1 MGNSSRLLT
10 LLGKFLNIKSGRLE
24 ESACKLPA
32 TETEMDTVVGQAAPQ
47 AGTPASMR
55 ALNQRLVLNRLRGQG
70 EATRPQIANDT
81 GLSKP
86 TVGQALLD
94 LEQHGLVRAIG
105 RSASGPGRAAVIYR
119 SAPDAGHIV
128 GVDIG
133 RRVIRV
139 AVADLDGTVVARVD
153 QRNRSRSG
161 SMLQRNAC
169 ESVERAI
176 AEAGLS
182 PHDIVVTVVGTP
194 GIPDA
199 ATGTVYRAPNLPGW
213 ERRGLLHELVAA
225 LGAGGAEVVVEN
237 DANLSVVG
245 EHARGA
251 AQGVDVVACL
261 TVGTGIGMGL
271 LLNGRLF
278 RGAHGA
284 AGEIAD
290 LPFDR
295 VPAGVRQHR
304 PGPVETAA
312 AAQAVV
318 SAANELGLTRVQSAK
333 AVFDLAREGDEVAL
347 RVVAEEASKLAHVVS
362 IVTAV
367 LDPGLIVLGGGVGRN
382 ADLLAEPMRREL
394 AETIPV
400 VPDIVGG
407 HLGEDAVL
415 VGAIATAMDTAWD
428 LVFERRV
435 RKTASEA

>member
-1 MGNSSRLLT
+1 
-10 LLGKFLNIKSGRLE
+10 
-24 ESACKLPA
+24 
-32 TETEMDTVVGQAAPQ
+32 
-47 AGTPASMR
+47 MR
-55 ALNQRLVLNRLRGQG
+55 ALNQRLVLERLRGNG
-70 EATRPQIANDT
+70 EATRPQIAVDT

-94 LEQHGLVRAIG
+94 LEQHGLVRAVG
-105 RSASGPGRAAVIYR
+105 RSASGPGRAAVIYQT
-119 SAPDAGHIV
+119 APDAGHIV

-153 QRNRSRSG
+153 QPNRSRSG
-161 SMLQRNAC
+161 TTLQRTAC
-169 ESVERAI
+169 ESVARAI
-176 AEAGLS
+176 AAAGLK
-182 PHDIVVTVVGTP
+182 PHHIVVTVVGTP

-199 ATGTVYRAPNLPGW
+199 ATGSVYRAPNLPGW
-213 ERRGLLHELVAA
+213 ERRGLLSEVVDA
-225 LGAGGAEVVVEN
+225 LGAGGSEVIVEN

-271 LLNGRLF
+271 LVNGKLF

-295 VPAGVRQHR
+295 VPAGVTEHR

-318 SAANELGLTRVQSAK
+318 SAANELGLSQVRSAK
-333 AVFDLAREGDEVAL
+333 AVFDMARKGDELAL

-367 LDPGLIVLGGGVGRN
+367 LDPGMIVLAGGIGRN
-382 ADLLAEPMRREL
+382 ADLLAEPIRREL
-394 AETIPV
+394 ARTIPM

-407 HLGEDAVL
+407 QLGEDAIL
-415 VGAIATAMDTAWD
+415 AGAIASAKHTAWD
-428 LVFERRV
+428 LVFDRLVRR
-435 RKTASEA
+435 TANEA

>member
-1 MGNSSRLLT
+1 L
-10 LLGKFLNIKSGRLE
+10 
-24 ESACKLPA
+24 
-32 TETEMDTVVGQAAPQ
+32 VGHVAPQ

-55 ALNQRLVLNRLRGQG
+55 ALNQRLVLDRLRGQG

-105 RSASGPGRAAVIYR
+105 RSASGPGRAAVVYQT
-119 SAPDAGHIV
+119 APDAGHIV

-133 RRVIRV
+133 RRVLRV
-139 AVADLDGTVVARVD
+139 AVADLDGVVVARVD
-153 QRNRSRSG
+153 QPNRSRSG
-161 SMLQRNAC
+161 TMLQRAAC

-176 AEAGLS
+176 AEAGLT
-182 PHDIVVTVVGTP
+182 PADIVVTVVGTP

-199 ATGTVYRAPNLPGW
+199 RTGTVHRAPNLPGW
-213 ERRGLLHELVAA
+213 ERRGLLNELVAA
-225 LGAGGAEVVVEN
+225 LGSGGSEVMVEN

-251 AQGVDVVACL
+251 ARGVDVVACL
-261 TVGTGIGMGL
+261 TVGTGIGMGML
-271 LLNGRLF
+271 VNGKLF

-290 LPFDR
+290 LPYGR
-295 VPAGVRQHR
+295 VPPGVTRHR
-304 PGPVETAA
+304 PGPVEIAA

-318 SAANELGLTRVQSAK
+318 SAANELGLNRVNSAK
-333 AVFDLAREGDEVAL
+333 EVFDMAREGDELAL
-347 RVVAEEASKLAHVVS
+347 RVVTDEASKIAHVVS
-362 IVTAV
+362 VVTAV
-367 LDPGLIVLGGGVGRN
+367 LDPGLIVLAGGVGRN
-382 ADLLAEPMRREL
+382 ADLLTEPIRREL

-407 HLGEDAVL
+407 ELGEDAVL
-415 VGAIATAMDTAWD
+415 AGAIATAMESAWD

-435 RKTASEA
+435 RRTASGA

>member
-1 MGNSSRLLT
+1 L
-10 LLGKFLNIKSGRLE
+10 
-24 ESACKLPA
+24 
-32 TETEMDTVVGQAAPQ
+32 D
-47 AGTPASMR
+47 
-55 ALNQRLVLNRLRGQG
+55 RLRGHG
-70 EATRPQIANDT
+70 EATRPQIASDT

-105 RSASGPGRAAVIYR
+105 RSAAGPGRAAVIYR
-119 SAPDAGHIV
+119 TAPDAGHIV

-139 AVADLDGTVVARVD
+139 AVADLDGAVVARVD
-153 QRNRSRSG
+153 QPNRSRSG
-161 SMLQRNAC
+161 NMLQRNVC
-169 ESVERAI
+169 QSVERAI
-176 AEAGLS
+176 AEAGPK

-194 GIPDA
+194 GIPDSE
-199 ATGTVYRAPNLPGW
+199 TGTVHRAPNLPGW
-213 ERRGLLHELVAA
+213 ERHGLLQRLVAA
-225 LGAGGAEVVVEN
+225 LGSGGSEVIVEN

-271 LLNGRLF
+271 LLNGKLF

-295 VPAGVRQHR
+295 VPAGVTRHR

-318 SAANELGLTRVQSAK
+318 SAANELGLSRVHSAK
-333 AVFDLAREGDEVAL
+333 AVFDLAREGNELAL

-362 IVTAV
+362 VVTAV
-367 LDPGLIVLGGGVGRN
+367 LDPGLIVLAGGVGRN
-382 ADLLAEPMRREL
+382 ADLLAEPIRREL

-407 HLGEDAVL
+407 HLGDDVVL
-415 VGAIATAMDTAWD
+415 VGAIATAMNTAWD

-435 RKTASEA
+435 RRIASEA

>member
-1 MGNSSRLLT
+1 
-10 LLGKFLNIKSGRLE
+10 
-24 ESACKLPA
+24 
-32 TETEMDTVVGQAAPQ
+32 VVGETAPQ

-55 ALNQRLVLNRLRGQG
+55 ALNQRLVLDRLRVHG
-70 EATRPQIANDT
+70 EATRPQIALDA

-94 LEQHGLVRAIG
+94 LETEGLVRAVG
-105 RSASGPGRAAVIYR
+105 RSSAGPGRAAVIYQT
-119 SAPDAGHIV
+119 APDAGHIV

-139 AVADLDGTVVARVD
+139 AVADLDGAIVARVD
-153 QRNRSRSG
+153 QPNRSRSG
-161 SMLQRNAC
+161 TMLQRTAN
-169 ESVERAI
+169 ESVQRAI
-176 AEAGLS
+176 AEAGLTAQ
-182 PHDIVVTVVGTP
+182 DIVVTVVGTP

-199 ATGTVYRAPNLPGW
+199 STGTVLRSPNLPGW
-213 ERRGLLHELVAA
+213 ERRGLLHELVEG
-225 LGAGGAEVVVEN
+225 LSVGGSEVMVEN
-237 DANLSVVG
+237 DANLCVVG

-271 LLNGRLF
+271 LVNGKLF

-290 LPFDR
+290 LPYDR
-295 VPAGVRQHR
+295 VPAGVAQHR
-304 PGPVETAA
+304 PGPVEVAA

-318 SAANELGLTRVQSAK
+318 SAANDLGLSGVRSAK
-333 AVFDLAREGDEVAL
+333 AVFDLARDGDKRAL

-362 IVTAV
+362 VVTAV
-367 LDPGLIVLGGGVGRN
+367 LDPGLIVLAGGIGRN
-382 ADLLAEPMRREL
+382 ADLLAEPIRREL
-394 AETIPV
+394 ATTIPV

-407 HLGEDAVL
+407 QLGEDAVL
-415 VGAIATAMDTAWD
+415 VGAIATAMDTAWN

-435 RKTASEA
+435 RRSASGA

>member
-1 MGNSSRLLT
+1 
-10 LLGKFLNIKSGRLE
+10 
-24 ESACKLPA
+24 
-32 TETEMDTVVGQAAPQ
+32 
-47 AGTPASMR
+47 MR
-55 ALNQRLVLNRLRGQG
+55 ALNQRLVLERLRMYG

-119 SAPDAGHIV
+119 TAPDAGHIV

-133 RRVIRV
+133 RRMIRV
-139 AVADLDGTVVARVD
+139 AVADLDGSVVSRVD
-153 QRNRSRSG
+153 QPNRSRSG
-161 SMLQRNAC
+161 TALLRTAC
-169 ESVERAI
+169 TSVEHAI
-176 AEAGLS
+176 TEAGLQ
-182 PHDIVVTVVGTP
+182 PGDIVVSVVGTP
-194 GIPDA
+194 GIPDP
-199 ATGTVYRAPNLPGW
+199 ATGSVHRAPNLPGW
-213 ERRGLLHELVAA
+213 ERRGLLGELVEA
-225 LGAGGAEVVVEN
+225 LSAGGSEVIVEN
-237 DANLSVVG
+237 DANLTVVG

-261 TVGTGIGMGL
+261 TVGTGIGMGV
-271 LLNGRLF
+271 LLNGNLF

-295 VPAGVRQHR
+295 VPAGVAQHR

-312 AAQAVV
+312 AAEAVV
-318 SAANELGLTRVQSAK
+318 SAANDAGLRDVRSAK
-333 AVFDLAREGDEVAL
+333 AVFDLARRGDELAL
-347 RVVAEEASKLAHVVS
+347 RVVADEAAKLAQVVS

-367 LDPGLIVLGGGVGRN
+367 LDPGVIVLAGGIGLN
-382 ADLLAEPMRREL
+382 ADLLAEPIRREL
-394 AETIPV
+394 ATTIPV

-415 VGAIATAMDTAWD
+415 VGAIASAKDSAWD
-428 LVFERRV
+428 LVFDRVVRR
-435 RKTASEA
+435 TASGA

>member
-1 MGNSSRLLT
+1 
-10 LLGKFLNIKSGRLE
+10 
-24 ESACKLPA
+24 
-32 TETEMDTVVGQAAPQ
+32 
-47 AGTPASMR
+47 MR
-55 ALNQRLVLNRLRGQG
+55 ALNQRLVLDRLRGQG
-70 EATRPQIANDT
+70 EATRPRIANDT

-94 LEQHGLVRAIG
+94 LEQHGLVRAVG
-105 RSASGPGRAAVIYR
+105 RSASGPGRAAVIYQT
-119 SAPDAGHIV
+119 APDAGHIV

-133 RRVIRV
+133 RRVLRV
-139 AVADLDGTVVARVD
+139 AVADLDGAVVARVD
-153 QRNRSRSG
+153 QPNRSRSG
-161 SMLQRNAC
+161 TMLRRTAC

-199 ATGTVYRAPNLPGW
+199 QTGTVHRAPNLPGW

-225 LGAGGAEVVVEN
+225 LGSGGSEVMVEN

-251 AQGVDVVACL
+251 ARGVDVVACL
-261 TVGTGIGMGL
+261 TVGTGIGMGML
-271 LLNGRLF
+271 VNGKLF

-290 LPFDR
+290 LPYGR
-295 VPAGVRQHR
+295 VPPGVTRHR
-304 PGPVETAA
+304 PGPVEIAA

-318 SAANELGLTRVQSAK
+318 SAANELGLSRVNSAK
-333 AVFDLAREGDEVAL
+333 EVFDMARGGDELAM
-347 RVVAEEASKLAHVVS
+347 RVVAQEASKLAHVVS
-362 IVTAV
+362 VVTAV
-367 LDPGLIVLGGGVGRN
+367 LDPGLIVLAGGVGRN
-382 ADLLAEPMRREL
+382 ADLLAEPIRREL

-407 HLGEDAVL
+407 HLGDDAVL
-415 VGAIATAMDTAWD
+415 VGAIATAMNTAWN

-435 RKTASEA
+435 RRIASEA

>member
-1 MGNSSRLLT
+1 
-10 LLGKFLNIKSGRLE
+10 
-24 ESACKLPA
+24 
-32 TETEMDTVVGQAAPQ
+32 
-47 AGTPASMR
+47 MR

-70 EATRPQIANDT
+70 EATRPQIASDT

-94 LEQHGLVRAIG
+94 LEQRGLVRATG
-105 RSASGPGRAAVIYR
+105 RSASGPGRAAVIYQT
-119 SAPDAGHIV
+119 APDAGHIV

-153 QRNRSRSG
+153 QANRSRSG
-161 SMLQRNAC
+161 AMLQRTAC
-169 ESVERAI
+169 ESVDRTI

-182 PHDIVVTVVGTP
+182 RHDIVVTVVGTP

-199 ATGTVYRAPNLPGW
+199 TTGTVHRAPNLPGW
-213 ERRGLLHELVAA
+213 ERKGLLHELVDA
-225 LGAGGAEVVVEN
+225 LGAGGSEVIVEN

-245 EHARGA
+245 EHACGA

-318 SAANELGLTRVQSAK
+318 SAANDLGLRRVQSAK
-333 AVFDLAREGDEVAL
+333 AVFDLAREGNELAV
-347 RVVAEEASKLAHVVS
+347 RVVTEEASKLAHVVS
-362 IVTAV
+362 VVTAV
-367 LDPGLIVLGGGVGRN
+367 LDPGLIVLAGGVGRN
-382 ADLLAEPMRREL
+382 ADLLAEPIRREL

-428 LVFERRV
+428 LVFERVV
-435 RKTASEA
+435 RRTASEA

>member
-1 MGNSSRLLT
+1 L
-10 LLGKFLNIKSGRLE
+10 
-24 ESACKLPA
+24 
-32 TETEMDTVVGQAAPQ
+32 VGHVAPQ

-55 ALNQRLVLNRLRGQG
+55 ALNQRLVLDRLRGQG

-105 RSASGPGRAAVIYR
+105 RSASGPGRAAVVYQT
-119 SAPDAGHIV
+119 APDAGHIV

-133 RRVIRV
+133 RRVLRV
-139 AVADLDGTVVARVD
+139 AVADLDGVVVARVD
-153 QRNRSRSG
+153 QPNRSRSG
-161 SMLQRNAC
+161 TMLQRAAC

-176 AEAGLS
+176 AEAGLT
-182 PHDIVVTVVGTP
+182 PADIVVTVVGTP

-199 ATGTVYRAPNLPGW
+199 RTGTVHRAPNLPGW
-213 ERRGLLHELVAA
+213 ERRGLLNELVAA
-225 LGAGGAEVVVEN
+225 LGSGGSEVMVEN

-251 AQGVDVVACL
+251 ARGVDVVACL
-261 TVGTGIGMGL
+261 TVGTGIGMGML
-271 LLNGRLF
+271 VNGKLF

-290 LPFDR
+290 LPYGR
-295 VPAGVRQHR
+295 VPPGVTRHR
-304 PGPVETAA
+304 PGPVEIAA

-318 SAANELGLTRVQSAK
+318 SAANELGLNRVNSAK
-333 AVFDLAREGDEVAL
+333 EVFDMAREGDELAL
-347 RVVAEEASKLAHVVS
+347 RVVTDEAFKIAHVVS
-362 IVTAV
+362 VVTAV
-367 LDPGLIVLGGGVGRN
+367 LDPGLIVLAGGVGRN
-382 ADLLAEPMRREL
+382 ADLLTEPIRREL

-407 HLGEDAVL
+407 ELGEDAVL
-415 VGAIATAMDTAWD
+415 AGAIATAMESAWD

-435 RKTASEA
+435 RRTASGA